1 MFYIW
6 HTLLVA
12 GFLVIVYYL
21 GFKHG
26 VKAKAT
32 KISKAKVWKA
42 LTKKSE
48 LVSLD
53 TVSSR
58 YSNKE
63 TSQKD
68 WLVGYHKWKRN
79 NFNANGKKR

>member
-1 MFYIW
+1 M
-6 HTLLVA
+6 
-12 GFLVIVYYL
+12 
-21 GFKHG
+21 
-26 VKAKAT
+26 
-32 KISKAKVWKA
+32 WKA

-68 WLVGYHKWKRN
+68 WLAGYRKWQKQSN
-79 NFNANGKKR
+79 QKN